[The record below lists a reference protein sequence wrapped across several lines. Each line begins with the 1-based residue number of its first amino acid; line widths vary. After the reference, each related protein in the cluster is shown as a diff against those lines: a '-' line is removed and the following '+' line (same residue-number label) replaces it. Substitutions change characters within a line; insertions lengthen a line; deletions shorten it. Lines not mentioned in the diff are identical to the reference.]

1 MADIR
6 PSKIPDDDGE
16 NILIPEYEDDSL
28 EAGMEGGRHW
38 VKSISFFYFLIKSPQ
53 ENLLPSAQ
61 SGERGRHKRMLLP
74 QFQPAAYPDENL
86 YHFLYFKL

>member
-6 PSKIPDDDGE
+6 SSDIPDDDGE
-16 NILIPEYEDDSL
+16 NILIPEYEDDNL
-28 EAGMEGGRHW
+28 EGGRHW
-38 VKSISFFYFLIKSPQ
+38 VKSISFFYFLIKSMQ

-61 SGERGRHKRMLLP
+61 SGERGRPKRKLLP
-74 QFQPAAYPDENL
+74 QFQPAVYPDENL

>member
-6 PSKIPDDDGE
+6 SSDIPDDDGE
-16 NILIPEYEDDSL
+16 NILIPEYEDDNL
-28 EAGMEGGRHW
+28 EDGRHW
-38 VKSISFFYFLIKSPQ
+38 VKSISFFFYFLIKSMQ

-61 SGERGRHKRMLLP
+61 SGERGRPKRKLLP
-74 QFQPAAYPDENL
+74 QFQPAVYPDENP